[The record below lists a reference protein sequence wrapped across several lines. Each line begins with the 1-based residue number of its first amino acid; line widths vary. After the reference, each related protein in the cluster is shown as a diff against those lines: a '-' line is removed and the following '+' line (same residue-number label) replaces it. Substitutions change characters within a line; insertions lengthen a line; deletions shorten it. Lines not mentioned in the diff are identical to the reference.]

1 MLEPSP
7 TGDAAPPRRARVKKG
22 RCCCC
27 LLVFLLFPLI
37 ARALYSYRD
46 RAEGYS
52 LDLSLKETPGELR
65 VGFGRKTINPDM
77 SRPVWIAGF
86 AHGRAATAINDDLY
100 AVASVFDD
108 GTTRVGLIAIDAI
121 GFFHD
126 DVVALRR
133 RIPKEWKLNYTI
145 VASTHNHNTPD
156 LLGLWGP
163 TPVQSGV
170 DPVYRELVLSSSL
183 EALGSAVDALAPAE
197 LRTYDLTL
205 PTEGLVEDTRKPE
218 VFDAGLR
225 VLLFREAGGE
235 KTLGSVVTWA
245 SHPETPWSKNTEITA
260 DFPGFLREGL
270 EHGLHP
276 GHKTLGGLGGTHL
289 YLNGAVGGL
298 MTTSP
303 RVAVRDPL
311 SAEIFEK
318 GSHAKSRALGYT
330 LAKRILTAVR
340 SGTQHPTRKLGIGV
354 EAKTIALPVANPTFL
369 AAPVLGVLDRGHVK
383 LGYMRTEVAL
393 VTLGQ
398 ASLLC
403 IPGEI
408 YPELVN
414 GGIENAPGGDYGIA
428 PLEIPPLRELMPG
441 TIKLVLGLAND
452 EIGYIIP
459 KSEWDQVPP
468 YLYGSTKSVY
478 GEMNSLGPDTAL
490 LIHEAVGELIQRR
503 TP

>member
-1 MLEPSP
+1 MSETPESA
-7 TGDAAPPRRARVKKG
+7 AAPPQRARVKKG

-27 LLVFLLFPLI
+27 LFFLLILPLI
-37 ARALYSYRD
+37 ARAIYSYRD
-46 RAEGYS
+46 RAGGYS
-52 LDLSLKETPGELR
+52 LDLSVKETPGELR
-65 VGFGRKTINPDM
+65 VGFGRTVINPDM
-77 SRPVWIAGF
+77 TRRVWIAGF
-86 AHGRAATAINDDLY
+86 SHGRAATAIHDDLFS
-100 AVASVFDD
+100 VASVFDD
-108 GTTRVGLIAIDAI
+108 GTTRVGVIAIDAI

-126 DVVALRR
+126 DVIALRR

-163 TPVQSGV
+163 TPLQSGV
-170 DPVYRELVLSSSL
+170 DPVYREHVISSSID
-183 EALGSAVDALAPAE
+183 ALGSAVKTLAPAD
-197 LRTYDLTL
+197 LRTYELAV

-218 VFDAGLR
+218 VFDASLR

-235 KTLGSVVTWA
+235 KTLGSIVTWA
-245 SHPETPWSKNTEITA
+245 NHPETPWSKNTEITA

-303 RVAVRDPL
+303 RVTVKDPL
-311 SAEIFEK
+311 SAEVFQA
-318 GSHAKSRALGYT
+318 GSHAKSRAVGYT
-330 LAKRILTAVR
+330 LAKRILEAVR
-340 SGTQHPTRKLGIGV
+340 SGTQRPTRKLGLGV
-354 EAKTIALPVANPTFL
+354 EAKTIALPITNPTFL
-369 AAPVLGVLDRGHVK
+369 AAPVLGVLDRGHVT
-383 LGYMRTEVAL
+383 LGHMRTEVAL
-393 VTLGQ
+393 VTLGP

-414 GGIENAPGGDYGIA
+414 GGVENAPGGDYGIA

-459 KSEWDQVPP
+459 KSEWDQLPP
-468 YLYGSTKSVY
+468 YIYGSSKPVY
-478 GEMNSLGPDTAL
+478 GEMNSLGPNTAS
-490 LIHEAVGELIQRR
+490 LIHKTVGELIQRR